1 MREILFIGVAGALGA
16 LSRYGLSN
24 VANRFISAGFPW
36 GTLVV
41 NVVGC
46 FLIGYVMHV
55 GLTTD
60 LVPAAWRLAITVGFL
75 GGLTTFSSFSYE
87 TVGLLTEG
95 AWLAAVGN
103 IVANL
108 ALGISAT
115 LLGFG
120 LGRLTLGAA

>member
-24 VANRFISAGFPW
+24 LANRFISAGFPW

-55 GLTTD
+55 GLATD
-60 LVPAAWRLAITVGFL
+60 IVPAAWRLAITVGFL

-87 TVGLLTEG
+87 TVALIEDG
-95 AWLAAVGN
+95 AWLLAVGN
-103 IVANL
+103 IAANM

-115 LLGFG
+115 LLGLGF
-120 LGRLTLGAA
+120 GRLTLGAA

>member
-24 VANRFISAGFPW
+24 LANKLISAGFPW

-41 NVVGC
+41 NAVGC

-60 LVPAAWRLAITVGFL
+60 LVPAAWRVAITIGFL
-75 GGLTTFSSFSYE
+75 GGLTTFSTFSYE
-87 TVGLLTEG
+87 TVRFIEDG
-95 AWLAAVGN
+95 AWLLAFGN
-103 IVANL
+103 MAANL
-108 ALGISAT
+108 VLGISAT
-115 LLGFG
+115 LLGLG